1 MNSLDKFIMRQNARH
16 KMIFGINKQVQ
27 PLSFG
32 LGVSEAGVYIHIQ
45 GNVETCKRLHRE
57 TLECLR
63 LMPNPKLKG
72 I

>member
-1 MNSLDKFIMRQNARH
+1 MNSLDKFIMRQNVRS
-16 KMIFGINKQVQ
+16 KMIFGVNEHIK
-27 PLSFG
+27 PFG
-32 LGVSEAGVYIHIQ
+32 LGVSKAGVYIHIK
-45 GNVETCKRLHRE
+45 GNVETSKRMHRE